1 MQAAMIRETN
11 GTGVSEFFGAMI
23 GVTRQAMQAMTESHA
38 TIRTAPLNAAMI
50 SGRNVTGVVSG
61 VFGTTISVTRQAMQA
76 MTGSHATI
84 PAAPLLV
91 DAQTASNIGNVS
103 TGDVYDDIFEVMCR
117 FNQASPPSF
126 QGNYNPNGAER
137 WMQEVENVLRG
148 ISCPE
153 DHKVYMAAFMLTG
166 EAEQWWGNVRER
178 LERRGVEIT
187 WGLFRYEFLVKY
199 YP

>member
-1 MQAAMIRETN
+1 MIRGRN
-11 GTGVSEFFGAMI
+11 CTGVSGFFGATI
-23 GVTRQAMQAMTESHA
+23 GVTRRAMQVMTESHA
-38 TIRTAPLNAAMI
+38 TIR
-50 SGRNVTGVVSG
+50 
-61 VFGTTISVTRQAMQA
+61 
-76 MTGSHATI
+76 
-84 PAAPLLV
+84 AAPLQV
-91 DAQTASNIGNVS
+91 DTQIATNIGNVS
-103 TGDVYDDIFEVMCR
+103 TGDVYDDIIEVMGR
-117 FNQASPPSF
+117 FDQANPPSF
-126 QGNYNPNGAER
+126 EGNYNPNGAER

>member
-1 MQAAMIRETN
+1 MQAAIIRGRN
-11 GTGVSEFFGAMI
+11 GTGVSGFFGATT

-38 TIRTAPLNAAMI
+38 TIRAAPLQASMI
-50 SGRNVTGVVSG
+50 RGRNGTGVSG
-61 VFGTTISVTRQAMQA
+61 FFGATISVTRRAMQA
-76 MTGSHATI
+76 MTESHATI
-84 PAAPLLV
+84 WEAPLQV
-91 DAQTASNIGNVS
+91 DTQTATNIQNVS
-103 TGDVYDDIFEVMCR
+103 TGDVYDDIIEVMGR
-117 FNQASPPSF
+117 FDQANPPSF
-126 QGNYNPNGAER
+126 EGNYNPNGAER